1 MNKQE
6 LISKI
11 SEKTGL
17 TKADV
22 NRVVDGYH
30 EAVMHA
36 LKKGGDVRLVGFG
49 TFLVGHRA
57 ATTGRNPRT
66 GATIKIPA
74 SKRPKFRPGKQ
85 LVDAVN

>member
-6 LISKI
+6 LITKI

-17 TKADV
+17 TKADA
-22 NRVVDGYH
+22 NRAVDAYH
-30 EAVMHA
+30 EVIMMA
-36 LKKGGDVRLVGFG
+36 LKKGHEVRLVGFG

-66 GATIKIPA
+66 GAAIKIPA
-74 SKRPKFRPGKQ
+74 SKRPKFRAGKQ